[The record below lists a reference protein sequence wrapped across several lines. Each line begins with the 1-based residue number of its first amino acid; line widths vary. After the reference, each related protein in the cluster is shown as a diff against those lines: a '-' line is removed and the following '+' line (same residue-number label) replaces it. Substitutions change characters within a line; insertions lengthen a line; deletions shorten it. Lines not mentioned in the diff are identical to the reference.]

1 MCGRYV
7 NISKIKAVEKRFS
20 ALVERPDLYVPN
32 TNTSIGDLGAVITQ
46 EQPGVIKHYRFGFT
60 PYWAKKPFHLFNARS
75 EGDHNSEN
83 DPSYRG
89 AKGITTKP
97 AFRQSI
103 RSKRCLVLA

>member
-60 PYWAKKPFHLFNARS
+60 PY
-75 EGDHNSEN
+75 
-83 DPSYRG
+83 
-89 AKGITTKP
+89 
-97 AFRQSI
+97 
-103 RSKRCLVLA
+103 

>member
-20 ALVERPDLYVPN
+20 ALVERPDLYAPN

-46 EQPGVIKHYRFGFT
+46 EHPGVIKHYRFGFT

-83 DPSYRG
+83 DPLTAAPRALPPSLPSVKVF
-89 AKGITTKP
+89 AP
-97 AFRQSI
+97 NA
-103 RSKRCLVLA
+103 A